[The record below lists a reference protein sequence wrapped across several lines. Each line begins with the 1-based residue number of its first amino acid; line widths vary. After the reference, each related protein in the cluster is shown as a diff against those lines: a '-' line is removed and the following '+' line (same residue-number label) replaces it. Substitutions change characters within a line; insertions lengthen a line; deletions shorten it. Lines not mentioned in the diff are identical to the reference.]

1 MTRVLIIDDSALMR
15 QMLTHIINRAPGF
28 EVVGTAPDPL
38 VAWDKI
44 KTLRPDVVT
53 LDVEMPKMDGITFLE
68 GLMQH
73 NPVPVVMVS
82 SLTQKGCE
90 TTLQALE
97 LGAIDFVTKP
107 AIDLQRGIDDLA
119 VELIAKL
126 EIAARARVGGRRAH
140 VKPAPRAAAPLPLAH
155 ATHHVIAIGAST
167 GGTEALRVV
176 LEMLPPDAPGVVI
189 VQHMP
194 ERFTT
199 GFAERLDRLCQ
210 VRVKEAETGDRVLP
224 GHVLLARGNHHLRV
238 VRSGATYHVEV
249 FQPDPVNR
257 FRPSV
262 DVLFH
267 ACAPGRQAL
276 RGGDPDRHG
285 GRRRAWPARAPP
297 RGRDHVRPG
306 RGDLGGVRHAARGVR
321 DGRRDGGAVARGDRP
336 GAAAR
341 GGVAP
346 LLTGRGCS
354 R

>member
-126 EIAARARVGGRRAH
+126 EIAARARVGVRRAH

-249 FQPDPVNR
+249 FQADPVNR

-267 ACAPGRQAL
+267 ACARQVGKHCVAAILTGMGDDGARGLLAL
-276 RGGDPDRHG
+276 R
-285 GRRRAWPARAPP
+285 RAGATTFAQDEATSVVYGMPRA
-297 RGRDHVRPG
+297 
-306 RGDLGGVRHAARGVR
+306 AFEM
-321 DGRRDGGAVARGDRP
+321 
-336 GAAAR
+336 GAAMEVLPLEAI
-341 GGVAP
+341 AP
-346 LLTGRGCS
+346 ALLRAAAA
-354 R
+354 